1 MGEDA
6 TSVEAHIKVLLEQ
19 YRKLH
24 PDVNLV
30 KDRMMKTFA
39 WRRREIAEGM
49 STEDLLRRYP
59 FLRTSAGVRTIKLM
73 PASATVS
80 ALNCSQSIY

>member
-6 TSVEAHIKVLLEQ
+6 TSIEAHIKVLLEQ

-24 PDVNLV
+24 PDTKLV

-49 STEDLLRRYP
+49 STEDLLKRYP
-59 FLRTSAGVRTIKLM
+59 FLRTSAGVRTLKLI
-73 PASATVS
+73 PT
-80 ALNCSQSIY
+80 

>member
-6 TSVEAHIKVLLEQ
+6 TSIEAHVKVLLEQ

-24 PDVNLV
+24 PDMKLV

-39 WRRREIAEGM
+39 WGRRETAEGM
-49 STEDLLRRYP
+49 STEELLRRYP
-59 FLRTSAGVRTIKLM
+59 FLRTFTGVRKSKLI
-73 PASATVS
+73 PA
-80 ALNCSQSIY
+80 